1 MSTFDAELRILRHQK
16 FKLDIV
22 MKNADLRLVG
32 SLRLR
37 SVLMHCAVLGKSRR
51 AGSERADGPVNEHCM
66 NSWRTGG
73 ERADGP
79 VNEHCMNSWRTASRQ

>member
-1 MSTFDAELRILRHQK
+1 
-16 FKLDIV
+16 
-22 MKNADLRLVG
+22 
-32 SLRLR
+32 
-37 SVLMHCAVLGKSRR
+37 MHCAVLGKSRR